1 MDQTQNP
8 TPVDEAIVSSEEVA
22 VAPEATEE
30 TPVVE
35 GEVVADE
42 ASTEETS
49 A

>member
-1 MDQTQNP
+1 MDHTQNP
-8 TPVDEAIVSSEEVA
+8 TPADETVVSTEEVA

-35 GEVVADE
+35 GEVVA
-42 ASTEETS
+42 EETS